1 MSCQDQATI
10 ANLRPKTVNHENSM
24 LWASLKQCM
33 ENNAELR
40 KSLLEAAEVITR
52 QTELI
57 EELQHRYY
65 V

>member
-1 MSCQDQATI
+1 MDQEITG
-10 ANLRPKTVNHENSM
+10 LRPKTVNHENSL

-40 KSLLEAAEVITR
+40 KALVDAAEVITR

>member
-1 MSCQDQATI
+1 MSYKDQETI
-10 ANLRPKTVNHENSM
+10 EDLRPKTVTHENSL

-40 KSLLEAAEVITR
+40 KSLLDAAEVITR

-57 EELQHRYY
+57 EQLQHRYY

>member
-1 MSCQDQATI
+1 MSYKDQATI
-10 ANLRPKTVNHENSM
+10 EDLRPLNVTHENSL

-33 ENNAELR
+33 ENNKALR
-40 KSLLEAAEVITR
+40 EALSHTTKIIEQ

-57 EELQHRYY
+57 AELQHRYY